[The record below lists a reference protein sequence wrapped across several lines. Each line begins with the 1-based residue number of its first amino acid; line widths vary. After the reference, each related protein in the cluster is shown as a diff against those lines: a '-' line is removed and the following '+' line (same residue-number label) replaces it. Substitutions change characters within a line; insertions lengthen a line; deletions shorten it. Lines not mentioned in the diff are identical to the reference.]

1 MRIGIVKIN
10 IVIEKNPFTAEA
22 SGTQAYVEGLVDS
35 LIQRKI
41 DVILISHKINESDQ
55 KMFNIEHLPITKK
68 TPTSIGFMLKLM
80 LKAPFLKLPRDSII
94 HSQRPDF
101 MFPFVLFFRKNPK
114 VCTLHGIPSIGIKT
128 RKNAIIWGIYSII
141 ERSSLKHIDKLIAV
155 NDSAKGYYT
164 GNNPRLKNDIIVI
177 PVGIDLKLFRPM
189 DRKKMRS
196 LYDFAQD
203 DIIILYI
210 GRFSQEKGLDLLLR
224 GFSLLKAH
232 IPNARL
238 ILLGK
243 GPSESNL
250 RKIVKEEKISDVTF
264 MEPVSHDKI
273 PQMINSA
280 DLLALCSS
288 YEGMPTVVLEALA
301 CGIPVVSTDVGDVSK
316 IVKNGKTGELILNR
330 DPKSVQNALLKVI
343 ERDCETYKM
352 ECITEAKRFS
362 WEVVSQEIIK
372 VYNEVAREK

>member
-35 LIQRKI
+35 LIQSNI
-41 DVILISHKINESDQ
+41 NVTLISREIRESD
-55 KMFNIEHLPITKK
+55 KKRFNIEHIPITKK
-68 TPTSIGFMLKLM
+68 KPTSIGFMLKLM
-80 LKAPFLKLPRDSII
+80 LKAPLLKLPRDSII

-114 VCTLHGIPSIGIKT
+114 VCTLHGIPSVGIKT
-128 RKNAIIWGIYSII
+128 RKNAIIWGIYNLI
-141 ERSSLKHIDKLIAV
+141 ERSSLKRIDKLIAV
-155 NDSAKGYYT
+155 NDSAKDYYT
-164 GNNPRLKNDIIVI
+164 GKSRLSKDNIVVI
-177 PVGIDLKLFRPM
+177 PVGIDLELFKPM
-189 DRKKMRS
+189 DRSKMRT
-196 LYDFAQD
+196 LYSFAKD
-203 DIIILYI
+203 DVIILYI

-224 GFSLLKAH
+224 GFSLLKTH

-243 GPSESNL
+243 GPSESKL

-264 MEPVSHDKI
+264 MEPVSHKEI
-273 PQMINSA
+273 PQVINSA
-280 DLLALCSS
+280 NVLALCSS

-316 IVKNGKTGELILNR
+316 VVKNGKTGELILKR
-330 DPKSVQNALLKVI
+330 SPESLKDALLTVI
-343 ERDCETYKM
+343 ERSCETYKYN
-352 ECITEAKRFS
+352 CRTEAQRFS
-362 WEVVSQEIIK
+362 WEIISQDIIK
-372 VYNEVAREK
+372 VYNETAKEK